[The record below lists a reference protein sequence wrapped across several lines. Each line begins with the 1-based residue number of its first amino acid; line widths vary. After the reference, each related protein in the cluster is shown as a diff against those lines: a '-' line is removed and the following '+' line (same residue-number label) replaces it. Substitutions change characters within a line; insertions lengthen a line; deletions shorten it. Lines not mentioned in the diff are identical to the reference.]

1 MIFSGSAVVDW
12 KNTSGFGKDGK
23 PPLVAIYTGH
33 YTKKPLQNQ
42 NIASSNDRGRS
53 WTKYAGNPVLYP
65 CRVREGPAF
74 YASVSG
80 VIVKPRS
87 ERLATRSFGHPDDS
101 HLALRTSLNSRR
113 DCQASR
119 LRPWVHPR
127 FTCAGDGATE
137 QRI

>member
-65 CRVREGPAF
+65 CRVREGPAY

-87 ERLATRSFGHPDDS
+87 ERLATRSFGHPEGT
-101 HLALRTSLNSRR
+101 LLEARIPG
-113 DCQASR
+113 DCWHDCLLGR
-119 LRPWVHPR
+119 
-127 FTCAGDGATE
+127 
-137 QRI
+137 

>member
-65 CRVREGPAF
+65 CRVREGPAY

-87 ERLATRSFGHPDDS
+87 ERLSTRSFGHPDGRAS
-101 HLALRTSLNSRR
+101 KLVRLADDGGDCLRRK
-113 DCQASR
+113 
-119 LRPWVHPR
+119 
-127 FTCAGDGATE
+127 
-137 QRI
+137 